1 MYNFYKFTKKD
12 GIFHIYINI
21 IFYMAA
27 EEKIR
32 TAQRK
37 RRAECYGN
45 GEKTLVLF
53 YKFS

>member
-37 RRAECYGN
+37 HRAGN
-45 GEKTLVLF
+45 L
-53 YKFS
+53 